1 MLANGS
7 SLEVVCWVAMFS
19 TGEKT
24 GFGSGLTIF
33 NWYPVWDIHKI
44 NEESTIFKPKKKAE
58 LPKLHARWP

>member
-33 NWYPVWDIHKI
+33 N
-44 NEESTIFKPKKKAE
+44 
-58 LPKLHARWP
+58 